1 MRFWGLLALAGCSTG
16 DFSFNQDD
24 NPIITPEGSAALELS
39 ATELHYTDVAPRV
52 AQSQILVIT
61 STGDIALEIHEG
73 IIIGDDRTDF
83 YTDEAAHED
92 VVLEP
97 GESHEAVIV
106 VDAAEARTLQA
117 AFHLDT
123 NANPLPTIDVP
134 LTGEPAASE

>member
-1 MRFWGLLALAGCSTG
+1 MRPWMLVALTGCAAG

-24 NPIITPEGSAALELS
+24 NPIVTPEGSAALELS
-39 ATELHYTDVAPRV
+39 ATELHYTEVAPRV

-61 STGDIALEIHEG
+61 STGEIALEIHEG
-73 IIIGDDRTDF
+73 IIIGADRTDF
-83 YTDEAAHED
+83 YTDESAHED

-97 GESHEAVIV
+97 GETHEAVIV
-106 VDAAEARTLQA
+106 VDAAEARTLEA

-134 LTGEPAASE
+134 LTGEPTVSE